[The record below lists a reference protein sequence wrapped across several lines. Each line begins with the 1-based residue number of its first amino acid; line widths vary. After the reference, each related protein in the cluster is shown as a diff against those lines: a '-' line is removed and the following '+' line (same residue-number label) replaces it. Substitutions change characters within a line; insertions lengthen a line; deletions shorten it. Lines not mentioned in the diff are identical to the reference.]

1 MRTQLAL
8 LLGLSLLMGGA
19 ERLSAHHAFAAEFD
33 SNKPVSFKATVTKV
47 EWMNPHAWLY
57 LNVKNAQ
64 GQIEKWQ
71 FEFGAPNALVR
82 NGWRRTDV
90 KEGQEVTI
98 QGILARA
105 GGNTANARSIVL
117 PSGKRVFSGQ
127 ANAEE

>member
-1 MRTQLAL
+1 MKNLMLVFAIAL
-8 LLGLSLLMGGA
+8 LAVVPIL
-19 ERLSAHHAFAAEFD
+19 AHHSISAEFD
-33 SNKPVSFKATVTKV
+33 NTKPVTVTGSVTKV

-57 LNVKNAQ
+57 LDVKNAQ